1 MFKRTLIFS
10 ALAIT
15 LSAPAFAGHCPMDA
29 KAIDGALQRSDLS
42 DMQKDEVKAQ
52 RDEGMRLHE
61 SGEHR
66 QSEKVMADV
75 MRMLLGSKLE

>member
-1 MFKRTLIFS
+1 MFKRTLILS
-10 ALAIT
+10 VLAIT
-15 LSAPAFAGHCPMDA
+15 LSVPAFAGHCPMDA
-29 KAIDGALQRSDLS
+29 KAIDNALQRSDLS
-42 DMQKDEVKAQ
+42 EMKKAEVLAL

-66 QSEKVMADV
+66 QSEKTMASA